1 MGQRSKECVCG
12 GGEWKRAC
20 ESARMMRVRV
30 RILACRCTNECKRT
44 YMRCWAWIQECGAVE
59 ESMRRQWKRASSH
72 APYTDMDEIVE
83 LAYSWRITYTVDI
96 QTKRRKK
103 GHIHPA
109 THTQSL
115 MLVFQI
121 FVIKSEHCTRSA
133 KSSNAGKAVQ
143 NIGISN
149 CNHIFRTILFRLKI
163 YAKRKVRIEVINRR
177 HF

>member
-44 YMRCWAWIQECGAVE
+44 YMRCWAWIHECGAVE
-59 ESMRRQWKRASSH
+59 ESIFACAAH
-72 APYTDMDEIVE
+72 TDMDASVE

-96 QTKRRKK
+96 QTKRRKEA
-103 GHIHPA
+103 HIHPA

-121 FVIKSEHCTRSA
+121 FVIKSEHCSRSA

-163 YAKRKVRIEVINRR
+163 YAKRKERIEVIKRR